1 MIIGDTKARPVKLR
15 KISGAGLAQVDDGSG
30 PRFGSEGLTI
40 PLEASNPK
48 LVRSKLGLY
57 YDRLPT
63 NFPNGGK
70 SLLPG
75 GLLEDQLSKLRVYGG
90 VYGAGERI
98 PYSDAL
104 PYQLN

>member
-1 MIIGDTKARPVKLR
+1 M
-15 KISGAGLAQVDDGSG
+15 AQIDDGSG

-40 PLEASNPK
+40 PLESSNPK

-57 YDRLPT
+57 YDKLP
-63 NFPNGGK
+63 GGGR

-75 GLLEDQLSKLRVYGG
+75 AVLEDQLVTLKVYGG
-90 VYGAGERI
+90 VYAPNEKI